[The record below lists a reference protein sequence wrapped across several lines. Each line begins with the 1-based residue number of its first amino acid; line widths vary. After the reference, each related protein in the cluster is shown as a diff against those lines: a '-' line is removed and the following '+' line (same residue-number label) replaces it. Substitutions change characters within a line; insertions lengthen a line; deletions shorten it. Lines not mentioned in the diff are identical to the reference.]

1 MSEQFWS
8 GVPLA
13 GIALVLLLFGVS
25 EWVRANRNG
34 GRGWPLSWGVLSA
47 MFLLSLS
54 FVAGSGAFR
63 VFSERTPEFYELWA
77 VRIAL
82 WVSFGVSVWALWRWW
97 HPREDQ

>member
-13 GIALVLLLFGVS
+13 GIALVL
-25 EWVRANRNG
+25 
-34 GRGWPLSWGVLSA
+34 WGVLSA

-63 VFSERTPEFYELWA
+63 VFSRRTPDVYELWT
-77 VRIAL
+77 VRAAL
-82 WVSFGVSVWALWRWW
+82 WLAFGVSVWELWRWW
-97 HPREDQ
+97 HPRGEE

>member
-63 VFSERTPEFYELWA
+63 VFSRRTPDVYELWT
-77 VRIAL
+77 VRAEL
-82 WVSFGVSVWALWRWW
+82 WLAFGVSVWELWRWW
-97 HPREDQ
+97 HPRGEE

>member
-1 MSEQFWS
+1 
-8 GVPLA
+8 
-13 GIALVLLLFGVS
+13 
-25 EWVRANRNG
+25 
-34 GRGWPLSWGVLSA
+34 